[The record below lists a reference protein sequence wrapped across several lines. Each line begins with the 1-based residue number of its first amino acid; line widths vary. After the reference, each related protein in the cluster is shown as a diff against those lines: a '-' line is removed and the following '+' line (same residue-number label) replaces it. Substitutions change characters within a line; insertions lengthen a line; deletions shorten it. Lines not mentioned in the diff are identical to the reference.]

1 MNLIMAFE
9 GDFGGKFSIKPAK
22 ICSAVKSKQSVY
34 CICILITYSLE
45 WNHRDSTKKL

>member
-22 ICSAVKSKQSVY
+22 DLLCSLKQT
-34 CICILITYSLE
+34 ISLLYMYFNYLFIRME
-45 WNHRDSTKKL
+45 S